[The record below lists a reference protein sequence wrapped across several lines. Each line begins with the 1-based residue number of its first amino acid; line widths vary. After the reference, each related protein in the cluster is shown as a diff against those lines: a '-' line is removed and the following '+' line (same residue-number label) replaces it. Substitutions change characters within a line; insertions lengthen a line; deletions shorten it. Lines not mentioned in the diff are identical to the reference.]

1 MKWTIGKKLYG
12 GFGAMLLL
20 LVVIGV
26 VGFFLLYLTK
36 AEIEEITEATEALEE
51 MDQMLRHSNAELV
64 ETYTYFV
71 TGDEEDAEEAEE
83 HCEVAKKNLE
93 TLIAHAHTGE
103 EKEALDKANA
113 LFVEHAEGLDQ
124 IKERFA
130 SRPDDPER
138 FTEATRSLVEYE
150 DTFAEQVAPAFDEVH
165 LLLEADV
172 EEAEDDIATA
182 YATGLLVTIIVGVV
196 AIILGVGLAFS
207 ITRGL
212 TTRATALR
220 NAAEE
225 MSLGR
230 LDAAIVAGGTDE
242 IADLAVAF
250 ERLRTSMRAAIDRI
264 KKR

>member
-12 GFGAMLLL
+12 GFGALLL
-20 LVVIGV
+20 LLIILGV
-26 VGFFLLYLTK
+26 VGFLLLYFTNV
-36 AEIEEITEATEALEE
+36 EVEEITEATTAMEHMDELLE
-51 MDQMLRHSNAELV
+51 HSRAEVV
-64 ETYTYFV
+64 ESYSYFM
-71 TGDEEDAEEAEE
+71 TANPEDAEEGEE
-83 HCEVAKKNLE
+83 HCEAAKADL
-93 TLIAHAHTGE
+93 
-103 EKEALDKANA
+103 EALVAYARTEEAKALVNKANT
-113 LFVEHAEGLDQ
+113 LFHESAEGVDV
-124 IKERFA
+124 IREEFA
-130 SRPDDPER
+130 DHPEDPDRGTKAAVKLSEH
-138 FTEATRSLVEYE
+138 E
-150 DTFAEQVAPAFDEVH
+150 DYFDEEVAPAFEEMH
-165 LLLEADV
+165 ALLKADV
-172 EEAEDDIATA
+172 EEAEEDIATA

-242 IADLAVAF
+242 ISDLAVAF

-264 KKR
+264 KSR